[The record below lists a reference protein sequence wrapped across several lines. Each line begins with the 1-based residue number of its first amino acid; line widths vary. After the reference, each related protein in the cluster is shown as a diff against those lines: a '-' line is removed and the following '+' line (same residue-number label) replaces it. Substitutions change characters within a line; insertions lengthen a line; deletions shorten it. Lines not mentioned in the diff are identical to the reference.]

1 MFKHAESLRR
11 VGAQAI
17 LSAALLFAAAGP
29 LAVAPTPAFAADAPQ
44 QNAVRPNSAQYKYQK
59 DELAAFCHFG
69 PNTFNEIE
77 WGEHYGNKA
86 PSEIF
91 TLTEDFDAENY
102 VKTIKDAGFTRLV
115 VTAKHH
121 DGFCTW
127 QSDLTEYDMGG
138 VTQYKGGKG
147 DILAELSAACTK
159 YDLDMGLYL
168 SPWDI
173 HDPSYGY
180 SNGEAPGIGTSTDP
194 KVNYNFYYDG
204 QLREI
209 LGNSKYGNN
218 GKFVEVWMDGAK
230 GSGANAQVYD
240 FQRWYNTIH
249 ELEGDDCQI
258 FQGGDFAGIRWI
270 GNENGLAHD
279 TTWGPC
285 KTDKNAKD
293 GFNTN
298 LSGGYSKGFP
308 DGDKWLVP
316 EADARITSGWFWG
329 TTKNTPKTL
338 TDLGNMYFQ
347 SVGHGAP
354 LLLNVP
360 PNNKGKLDPAIADR
374 VREFGQN
381 IKDSFK
387 DDLTRANKSGR
398 AAATAEASSTWN
410 DNEAY
415 GASKVLDGK
424 DDTYWCAKN
433 AANQSLTVKLSK
445 PTTFD
450 VVSIEEAI
458 QNGQRISGFTVSYQT
473 EENGAWTEFGRG
485 GTIGAKRLVRG
496 TAVTATAV
504 KVTFTTHNFGD
515 ENLSLPQISEMGLFK
530 ASRGFEKPAPLPEG
544 MVGID
549 NAEMTKTGKWNDE
562 KIDGCFKGTSMWTTQ
577 SGATASFK
585 FTGTK
590 FAIVGTKDP
599 NHGTFTV
606 SIDGGAAQTINTH
619 DSVRT
624 VPALLF
630 ESDTLEAREHNVVIT
645 ATGTVGIDAAAYLNN
660 GSTGMFDFTET
671 NVTMDEDSTHAF
683 TIRRT
688 GGSKGSVTL
697 VVQPE
702 PGSAIQDNF
711 DTTPQEVT
719 FADGETEKQ
728 VNIKTR
734 RVVTGSAADGDKQFS
749 VSLAV
754 KTGEGAVI
762 GYHGVADV
770 TITDLDA
777 ACNALIARAEALD
790 TSNFNADSVA
800 ELTAAIEAARNAADN
815 GDVKGAEVRK
825 AMKALQDAMDNLS
838 FAFPATQGETVTIE
852 AEHGTLID
860 DHSNDRDQWGGNYPM
875 EIVDFEGASGGKIVN
890 AINNGDAVSYRVN
903 VKRAGTYSVKL
914 TYSSGSTTNAIKIS
928 DDNGVFEAIESVSA
942 GHSNPSE
949 LKTVTFDLVAK
960 KPGTTTLTV
969 GTPGNVSAPRL
980 DKFDIT
986 LKEAAVDKSDL
997 QKAVDKADELSS
1009 EDYTTDSWQAFQTA
1023 LDAAREM
1030 LNNETATQTQVDG
1043 ALEMLDNTRKA
1054 LHAVTVF
1061 AFPTKSGETATIEA
1075 EDGTMLDDHSNDTD
1089 KWNNTYP
1096 MTVMNLNGASGGKVV
1111 DAIMNGDAISYR
1123 VKVERPGTY
1132 RVTLTY
1138 FSGSEANAV
1147 KLSDN
1152 GGVFEAVDSVSAGG
1166 TNPTELKTVTF
1177 DLVAKKAGTTTLTV
1191 GTPGSAS
1198 APRLDKFDITLTAP
1212 AVDKAELQKAIDDAA
1227 KLAEDDYTAETW
1239 TGFESALGA
1248 ARDVL
1253 ANGDATQEQVND
1265 ALKALNDARGAL
1277 AEKPVKPA
1285 VDKAALQKAVDDAAE
1300 LAEDG
1305 YTAETWAPFK
1315 AALAAAQGVLTDE
1328 DATQEQVNDALKAL
1342 NDARG
1347 ALAEKPV
1354 KPAVDKAAL
1363 QKAVDDAA
1371 ELAEDG
1377 YTAETWAPFKAALAA
1392 AQGVLTDEDA
1402 TQEQVNDALKAL
1414 TDAHGALKVKE
1425 ITPDPEPEPEPEP
1438 KPEPKPNPTPNP
1450 GGNTG
1455 NTGNKGD
1462 KPAAATKPSAS
1473 SKKDGKD
1480 LPTTGDASVIATV
1493 LAGGSGAAALAAA
1506 RVIDR
1511 KRRR

>member
-1 MFKHAESLRR
+1 MFKHAQSLRK
-11 VGAQAI
+11 VGARA
-17 LSAALLFAAAGP
+17 LASAALLFAAAGS
-29 LAVAPTPAFAADAPQ
+29 LAVAPVSAFAADAPVKNSVVP
-44 QNAVRPNSAQYKYQK
+44 NAAQYKYQK

-77 WGEHYGNKA
+77 WGENYGNKP

-102 VKTIKDAGFTRLV
+102 VKTIKEAGFTRLV

-121 DGFCTW
+121 DGFCIW

-138 VTQYKGGKG
+138 VPQYKGGKG
-147 DILAELSAACTK
+147 DILAELSAACSK

-173 HDPSYGY
+173 HDASYGY

-194 KVNYNFYYDG
+194 KVNYNYYYDG

-209 LGNSKYGNN
+209 LGNQKYGNN

-240 FQRWYNTIH
+240 FQRWYNTIN

-258 FQGGDFAGIRWI
+258 FQGGTFAGIRWI

-285 KTDKNAKD
+285 KTDASAKD

-298 LSGGYSKGFP
+298 LSGGYSKGFA

-338 TDLGNMYFQ
+338 TELGNMYFQ

-374 VREFGQN
+374 VREFGQS
-381 IKDSFK
+381 IKESFK
-387 DDLTRANKSGR
+387 DDLTRANDKGR

-410 DNEAY
+410 DNEDY

-424 DDTYWCAKN
+424 DDTYWCAKSPTD
-433 AANQSLTVKLSK
+433 QTLTVKLPK

-450 VVSIEEAI
+450 IVSIEEAI
-458 QNGQRISGFTVSYQT
+458 QNGQRISSFTVSYQSSDGT
-473 EENGAWTEFGRG
+473 WTDFGTG

-504 KVTFTTHNFGD
+504 KIKFNTYNFSD
-515 ENLSLPQISEMGLFK
+515 QNVRLPQISEVGLFK

-544 MVGID
+544 MTGID
-549 NAEMTKTGKWNDE
+549 NTEMTTSGNWNAE

-577 SGATASFK
+577 SGATASFS

-599 NHGTFTV
+599 NHSTFTV
-606 SIDGGAAQTINTH
+606 SVDGGAAQTVDTH

-630 ESDTLEAREHNVVIT
+630 ESDTLSPGTHNVVIK

-660 GSTGMFDFTET
+660 DSTGMFDFTET
-671 NVTMDEDSTHAF
+671 DVTMDEDSTHTF

-711 DTTPQEVT
+711 DTAPQEVT
-719 FADGETEKQ
+719 FAEGETEKQ
-728 VNIKTR
+728 VDIKTR

-790 TSNFNADSVA
+790 TANFNADSVA
-800 ELTAAIEAARNAADN
+800 ELNAAIAAAHNAADN
-815 GDVKGAEVRK
+815 GDVKGTEVRA
-825 AMKALQDAMDNLS
+825 AMKALQAAMDNLS
-838 FAFPATQGETVTIE
+838 FAFPAEEGKTVTIE
-852 AEHGTLID
+852 AEHGTMHD
-860 DHSNDRDQWGGNYPM
+860 DHSNDAGWPM
-875 EIVDFEGASGGKIVN
+875 AIIDFTGASGGKIVN
-890 AINNGDAVSYRVN
+890 AITNGDSISYRVS
-903 VKRAGTYSVKL
+903 VKRAGVYSVTL
-914 TYSSGSTTNAIKIS
+914 TYSSGAASNAIKLS
-928 DDNGVFEAIESVSA
+928 DDNGVFESIDSVSA
-942 GHSNPSE
+942 GHTVPSE

-960 KPGTTTLTV
+960 KSGTTTLTV
-969 GTPGNVSAPRL
+969 GTPGNADAPRL

-986 LKEAAVDKSDL
+986 LAAPVVDKAEL
-997 QKAVDKADELSS
+997 QKAVDKADELNAEDYSADSWRNFQAALTAAQTVLDS
-1009 EDYTTDSWQAFQTA
+1009 ED
-1023 LDAAREM
+1023 
-1030 LNNETATQTQVDG
+1030 ATQTQVND
-1043 ALEMLDNTRKA
+1043 ALAA
-1054 LHAVTVF
+1054 LNDARDALAEATTF
-1061 AFPTKSGETATIEA
+1061 AFPTKAGETVTIEA
-1075 EDGTMLDDHSNDTD
+1075 EDGTMIDDHSNDAD
-1089 KWNNTYP
+1089 QWGGTYP

-1132 RVTLTY
+1132 SVKLTY
-1138 FSGSEANAV
+1138 SSGSESNAV

-1166 TNPTELKTVTF
+1166 TDPNELKIVTF
-1177 DLVAKKAGTTTLTV
+1177 DLVAKKAGTTILTV
-1191 GTPGSAS
+1191 GTPGNAD
-1198 APRLDKFDITLTAP
+1198 APRLDKLDITLAAP
-1212 AVDKAELQKAIDDAA
+1212 VVDKTELQKAVDDAA
-1227 KLAEDDYTAETW
+1227 NLSADDYTAESW
-1239 TGFESALGA
+1239 ANFESALTA
-1248 ARDVL
+1248 ARDAL
-1253 ANGDATQEQVND
+1253 ANDDATQEQVDD
-1265 ALKALNDARGAL
+1265 ALKALNDARAAL
-1277 AEKPVKPA
+1277 AEKPVAPA
-1285 VDKAALQKAVDDAAE
+1285 VNKAELQKAVDEAAD
-1300 LAEDG
+1300 LKAED
-1305 YTAETWAPFK
+1305 YTAESWEPFE
-1315 AALAAAQGVLTDE
+1315 AALDDAREVLADD
-1328 DATQEQVNDALKAL
+1328 DATQEQVDDALAAL
-1342 NDARG
+1342 TDARG
-1347 ALAEKPV
+1347 ALKKPEA
-1354 KPAVDKAAL
+1354 K
-1363 QKAVDDAA
+1363 
-1371 ELAEDG
+1371 
-1377 YTAETWAPFKAALAA
+1377 
-1392 AQGVLTDEDA
+1392 
-1402 TQEQVNDALKAL
+1402 
-1414 TDAHGALKVKE
+1414 
-1425 ITPDPEPEPEPEP
+1425 PDPDQ
-1438 KPEPKPNPTPNP
+1438 PNPDKPGSGDQ
-1450 GGNTG
+1450 GGNGGQGGAGDTG
-1455 NTGNKGD
+1455 
-1462 KPAAATKPSAS
+1462 TKPSGDGNAAAKPATS
-1473 SKKDGKD
+1473 SKKE
-1480 LPTTGDASVIATV
+1480 LPKTGDVSLLSAAIAGT
-1493 LAGGSGAAALAAA
+1493 SGVAALGAA
-1506 RVIDR
+1506 RVVAC
-1511 KRRR
+1511 KRRRR

>member
-1 MFKHAESLRR
+1 MFKYAKSLRR

-86 PSEIF
+86 PGEIF

-159 YDLDMGLYL
+159 YHLDMGLYL

-194 KVNYNFYYDG
+194 KVNYNYYYDG

-209 LGNSKYGNN
+209 LGNKKYGNN

-360 PNNKGKLDPAIADR
+360 PNNKGKLDAAIADR

-433 AANQSLTVKLSK
+433 AANQSLTVKLPK

-458 QNGQRISGFTVSYQT
+458 QNGQRISGFTVSYQSSDGT
-473 EENGAWTEFGRG
+473 WTDFGSG

-515 ENLSLPQISEMGLFK
+515 ENLNLPQISEMGLFK

-549 NAEMTKTGKWNDE
+549 NAEMTKTGNWNAE

-606 SIDGGAAQTINTH
+606 SIDGGAAQTVDTH

-630 ESDTLEAREHNVVIT
+630 ESDTLNPGTHNVVIK

-728 VNIKTR
+728 INIKTR

-790 TSNFNADSVA
+790 TANFNADSVA

-815 GDVKGAEVRK
+815 GDVKGTEVR
-825 AMKALQDAMDNLS
+825 AVMKALQVAMDNLS
-838 FAFPATQGETVTIE
+838 FAFPAEEGKTVTIE
-852 AEHGTLID
+852 AEYGTLID

-890 AINNGDAVSYRVN
+890 AINNGDAVTYRVN
-903 VKRAGTYSVKL
+903 VKRAGTYSVTL
-914 TYSSGSTTNAIKIS
+914 TYSSGSASNAIKLS
-928 DDNGVFEAIESVSA
+928 DDSGVFKAIDSVSA
-942 GHSNPSE
+942 GHTNPRE

-960 KPGTTTLTV
+960 KAGATTLTV
-969 GTPGNVSAPRL
+969 GTPGSASAPRL

-986 LKEAAVDKSDL
+986 LKRTVADKAEL
-997 QKAVDKADELSS
+997 QKAVDKADELNA
-1009 EDYTTDSWQAFQTA
+1009 EDYSADSWRNFQAALTAAQTV
-1023 LDAAREM
+1023 LDSEG
-1030 LNNETATQTQVDG
+1030 ATQTQVND
-1043 ALEMLDNTRKA
+1043 ALTA
-1054 LHAVTVF
+1054 LNDARDALAEAPAF
-1061 AFPTKSGETATIEA
+1061 AFPTKSGEIVTIEA
-1075 EDGTMLDDHSNDTD
+1075 EDGTMVDDHSNDAD
-1089 KWNNTYP
+1089 QWGGTYP
-1096 MTVMNLNGASGGKVV
+1096 MTVMDFDGASGGKVV

-1132 RVTLTY
+1132 SVKLTY
-1138 FSGSEANAV
+1138 SSGSESNAV

-1166 TNPTELKTVTF
+1166 TNPREFKTETF
-1177 DLVAKKAGTTTLTV
+1177 DLVAKKAGTTILTV
-1191 GTPGSAS
+1191 GTPGNAD
-1198 APRLDKFDITLTAP
+1198 APRLDKFDITLAAP
-1212 AVDKAELQKAIDDAA
+1212 VVDKTELQKAVDDAA
-1227 KLAEDDYTAETW
+1227 SLSADDYTADTW
-1239 TGFESALGA
+1239 ANFESALNA
-1248 ARDVL
+1248 ARDAL
-1253 ANGDATQEQVND
+1253 ANDDAAQEQVDD
-1265 ALKALNDARGAL
+1265 ALKALNDARAAL
-1277 AEKPVKPA
+1277 AEKPAVPA
-1285 VDKAALQKAVDDAAE
+1285 VNKAELQKAVDEAAA
-1300 LAEDG
+1300 LKAED
-1305 YTAETWAPFK
+1305 YTAGSWEPFE
-1315 AALAAAQGVLTDE
+1315 AALDDAREVLADD
-1328 DATQEQVNDALKAL
+1328 DATQDQVNDALAAL
-1342 NDARG
+1342 TDARG
-1347 ALAEKPV
+1347 ALKKPEA
-1354 KPAVDKAAL
+1354 K
-1363 QKAVDDAA
+1363 
-1371 ELAEDG
+1371 
-1377 YTAETWAPFKAALAA
+1377 
-1392 AQGVLTDEDA
+1392 
-1402 TQEQVNDALKAL
+1402 
-1414 TDAHGALKVKE
+1414 
-1425 ITPDPEPEPEPEP
+1425 PDPDQPNPD
-1438 KPEPKPNPTPNP
+1438 KPNPDQPGSGDQ
-1450 GGNTG
+1450 GGNGGQGGAGDTG
-1455 NTGNKGD
+1455 
-1462 KPAAATKPSAS
+1462 TKPSGDGNAAAKPATS
-1473 SKKDGKD
+1473 SKKE
-1480 LPTTGDASVIATV
+1480 LPKTGDVSLLSAAI
-1493 LAGGSGAAALAAA
+1493 AGGSGVAALGAA
-1506 RVIDR
+1506 RGVAY
-1511 KRRR
+1511 KRRRR

>member
-1 MFKHAESLRR
+1 MFKHAKSLRR

-29 LAVAPTPAFAADAPQ
+29 LAVVPTPAFAADAPQ

-102 VKTIKDAGFTRLV
+102 VKTIKEAGFTRLV

-433 AANQSLTVKLSK
+433 AANQSLTVKLPK

-473 EENGAWTEFGRG
+473 EENGAWTDFGRG

-515 ENLSLPQISEMGLFK
+515 ENLNLPQISEMGLFK

-549 NAEMTKTGKWNDE
+549 NAEMTKTGNWNDE

-630 ESDTLEAREHNVVIT
+630 ESDTLEAREHNVVVT

-719 FADGETEKQ
+719 FANGETEKQ

-800 ELTAAIEAARNAADN
+800 KLTAAIEAAHNAADN
-815 GDVKGAEVRK
+815 GSVSGVEVRK

-838 FAFPATQGETVTIE
+838 FAFPATQGKTVTIE
-852 AEHGTLID
+852 AEHGTMHD
-860 DHSNDRDQWGGNYPM
+860 DHSNDAGWPM
-875 EIVDFEGASGGKIVN
+875 AIIDFAGASGGKIVN
-890 AINNGDAVSYRVN
+890 AITNGDSISYRVS
-903 VKRAGTYSVKL
+903 VKRAGTYSVTL
-914 TYSSGSTTNAIKIS
+914 TYSSGAASNAIKLS
-928 DDNGVFEAIESVSA
+928 DDNGVFEAIDSVSA
-942 GHSNPSE
+942 GHTVPSE
-949 LKTVTFDLVAK
+949 LKTVTFNLVAK
-960 KPGTTTLTV
+960 KAGTTTLTV
-969 GTPGNVSAPRL
+969 GTPGNADAPRL

-986 LKEAAVDKSDL
+986 LAEAPVDKADL

-1043 ALEMLDNTRKA
+1043 ALETLDNARKA

-1089 KWNNTYP
+1089 QWNNTYP

-1198 APRLDKFDITLTAP
+1198 APRLDKFDIALAAP
-1212 AVDKAELQKAIDDAA
+1212 AVDKAELQKAVDDAA
-1227 KLAEDDYTAETW
+1227 ELAEDGYTADSW
-1239 TGFESALGA
+1239 KPFAAALKA
-1248 ARDVL
+1248 AREVL
-1253 ANGDATQEQVND
+1253 ADEEATQEQVND

-1300 LAEDG
+1300 LAADD
-1305 YTAETWAPFK
+1305 YTADSWKPF
-1315 AALAAAQGVLTDE
+1315 AA
-1328 DATQEQVNDALKAL
+1328 ALKA
-1342 NDARG
+1342 AREV
-1347 ALAEKPV
+1347 LA
-1354 KPAVDKAAL
+1354 
-1363 QKAVDDAA
+1363 
-1371 ELAEDG
+1371 
-1377 YTAETWAPFKAALAA
+1377 
-1392 AQGVLTDEDA
+1392 DEEA
-1402 TQEQVNDALKAL
+1402 TQDQVNDALKAL

-1425 ITPDPEPEPEPEP
+1425 ITPDPDPEPEP

>member
-1 MFKHAESLRR
+1 MFKHAKSLRR

-102 VKTIKDAGFTRLV
+102 VKTIKEAGFTRLV

-209 LGNSKYGNN
+209 LGSSKYGNN

-433 AANQSLTVKLSK
+433 AANQSLTVKLPK

-458 QNGQRISGFTVSYQT
+458 QNGQRISGFTVSYQSSDGT
-473 EENGAWTEFGRG
+473 WTDFGSG
-485 GTIGAKRLVRG
+485 GTIGAKRLLRG

-504 KVTFTTHNFGD
+504 KIKFNTYNFSD
-515 ENLSLPQISEMGLFK
+515 QNVRLPQISEVGLFK

-544 MVGID
+544 MTGID
-549 NAEMTKTGKWNDE
+549 NTEMTKTGKWNDE

-630 ESDTLEAREHNVVIT
+630 ESDTLEAREHNVVVT

-800 ELTAAIEAARNAADN
+800 ELNAAIEAARNAADN
-815 GDVKGAEVRK
+815 GDVKGVEVRK

-838 FAFPATQGETVTIE
+838 FAFPAEEGKTVTIE
-852 AEHGTLID
+852 AEYGTLID
-860 DHSNDRDQWGGNYPM
+860 DHSNDRGQWGGNYPM

-890 AINNGDAVSYRVN
+890 AINNGDAVTYRVN
-903 VKRAGTYSVKL
+903 VKRAGTYSVTL
-914 TYSSGSTTNAIKIS
+914 TYSSGSASNAIKLS
-928 DDNGVFEAIESVSA
+928 DDSGVFKAIDSVSA
-942 GHSNPSE
+942 GHTNPRE

-960 KPGTTTLTV
+960 KAGATTLTV
-969 GTPGNVSAPRL
+969 GTPGSASAPRL

-986 LKEAAVDKSDL
+986 LKRTVADKAEL
-997 QKAVDKADELSS
+997 QKAVDKADELNA
-1009 EDYTTDSWQAFQTA
+1009 EDYSADSWRNFQAALTAAQTV
-1023 LDAAREM
+1023 LDSEG
-1030 LNNETATQTQVDG
+1030 ATQTQVND
-1043 ALEMLDNTRKA
+1043 ALAA
-1054 LHAVTVF
+1054 LNDARDALAEAPAF
-1061 AFPTKSGETATIEA
+1061 AFPTKSGEIVTIEA
-1075 EDGTMLDDHSNDTD
+1075 EDGTMVDDHSNDAD
-1089 KWNNTYP
+1089 QWGGTYP
-1096 MTVMNLNGASGGKVV
+1096 MTVMDLDGASGGKVV

-1132 RVTLTY
+1132 SVKLTY
-1138 FSGSEANAV
+1138 SSGSESNAV

-1166 TNPTELKTVTF
+1166 TNPREFKTVTF
-1177 DLVAKKAGTTTLTV
+1177 DLVAKKAGTTILTV
-1191 GTPGSAS
+1191 GTPGNAD
-1198 APRLDKFDITLTAP
+1198 APRLDKFDITLAAP
-1212 AVDKAELQKAIDDAA
+1212 VVDKTELQKAVDDAA
-1227 KLAEDDYTAETW
+1227 SLSADDYTADTW
-1239 TGFESALGA
+1239 TNFESALNA
-1248 ARDVL
+1248 ARDAL
-1253 ANGDATQEQVND
+1253 ANDDAAQEQVDD
-1265 ALKALNDARGAL
+1265 ALKALNDARAAL
-1277 AEKPVKPA
+1277 AEKPAVPA
-1285 VDKAALQKAVDDAAE
+1285 VNKADLQKAVDEAAA
-1300 LAEDG
+1300 LKAED
-1305 YTAETWAPFK
+1305 YTAGSWEPFE
-1315 AALAAAQGVLTDE
+1315 AALDDARGVLAND
-1328 DATQEQVNDALKAL
+1328 DATQDQVNDALAAL
-1342 NDARG
+1342 TDARG
-1347 ALAEKPV
+1347 ALK
-1354 KPAVDKAAL
+1354 
-1363 QKAVDDAA
+1363 
-1371 ELAEDG
+1371 
-1377 YTAETWAPFKAALAA
+1377 
-1392 AQGVLTDEDA
+1392 
-1402 TQEQVNDALKAL
+1402 
-1414 TDAHGALKVKE
+1414 
-1425 ITPDPEPEPEPEP
+1425 
-1438 KPEPKPNPTPNP
+1438 KPEAKADPDQPNPDKPNPDQPGSGDQ
-1450 GGNTG
+1450 GGNGGQGGAGDTG
-1455 NTGNKGD
+1455 
-1462 KPAAATKPSAS
+1462 TKPSGDGNAAAKPATS
-1473 SKKDGKD
+1473 SKKE
-1480 LPTTGDASVIATV
+1480 LPKTGDVSLLSAAI
-1493 LAGGSGAAALAAA
+1493 AGGSGVAALGAA
-1506 RVIDR
+1506 RVVAY
-1511 KRRR
+1511 KRRRR

>member
-1 MFKHAESLRR
+1 MFKHAKSLRR

-29 LAVAPTPAFAADAPQ
+29 LAVVPTPAFAADAPQ

-102 VKTIKDAGFTRLV
+102 VKTIKEAGFTRLV

-360 PNNKGKLDPAIADR
+360 PNNKGKLDAAIADR

-433 AANQSLTVKLSK
+433 AANQSLTVKLPK

-515 ENLSLPQISEMGLFK
+515 ENLNLPQISEMGLFK

-549 NAEMTKTGKWNDE
+549 NAEMTKTGNWNDE

-630 ESDTLEAREHNVVIT
+630 ESDTLEAREHNVVVT

-815 GDVKGAEVRK
+815 GDVKGVEVRK

-838 FAFPATQGETVTIE
+838 FAFPATQSKTVTIE
-852 AEHGTLID
+852 AEHGTMHD
-860 DHSNDRDQWGGNYPM
+860 DHSNDAGWPM
-875 EIVDFEGASGGKIVN
+875 AIIDFAGASGGKIVN
-890 AINNGDAVSYRVN
+890 AITNGDSISYRVS
-903 VKRAGTYSVKL
+903 VKRAGTYSVTL
-914 TYSSGSTTNAIKIS
+914 TYSSGAASNAIKLS
-928 DDNGVFEAIESVSA
+928 DDNGVFEAIDSVSA
-942 GHSNPSE
+942 GHTNPNE

-960 KPGTTTLTV
+960 KSGTTTLTV
-969 GTPGNVSAPRL
+969 GTPGNADAPRL

-1023 LDAAREM
+1023 LTAAREM

-1043 ALEMLDNTRKA
+1043 ALETLDNARKA

-1198 APRLDKFDITLTAP
+1198 APRLDKFDITLAAP
-1212 AVDKAELQKAIDDAA
+1212 AVDKAELQKAIDDVA
-1227 KLAEDDYTAETW
+1227 KLAEDD
-1239 TGFESALGA
+1239 
-1248 ARDVL
+1248 
-1253 ANGDATQEQVND
+1253 
-1265 ALKALNDARGAL
+1265 
-1277 AEKPVKPA
+1277 
-1285 VDKAALQKAVDDAAE
+1285 
-1300 LAEDG
+1300 

-1354 KPAVDKAAL
+1354 KPAVDKADL

-1371 ELAEDG
+1371 ELAADD
-1377 YTAETWAPFKAALAA
+1377 YTADSWKPFAAALKAAREVLA
-1392 AQGVLTDEDA
+1392 DEEA
-1402 TQEQVNDALKAL
+1402 TQDQVNDALKAL

-1425 ITPDPEPEPEPEP
+1425 VTPDPEPEP
-1438 KPEPKPNPTPNP
+1438 KPEPTPNP

-1455 NTGNKGD
+1455 NAGNKDD
-1462 KPAAATKPSAS
+1462 KPAAATKPSTS

>member
-1 MFKHAESLRR
+1 MFKHAKSLRR
-11 VGAQAI
+11 VGSRAI

-102 VKTIKDAGFTRLV
+102 VKTIKEAGFTRLV

-180 SNGEAPGIGTSTDP
+180 SNGEASGIGTSTDP

-209 LGNSKYGNN
+209 LGSSKYGNN

-387 DDLTRANKSGR
+387 DDLTRANDKGR

-433 AANQSLTVKLSK
+433 AANQSLTVKLPK

-458 QNGQRISGFTVSYQT
+458 QNGQRISSFTVSYQSSDGT
-473 EENGAWTEFGRG
+473 WTDFGSG
-485 GTIGAKRLVRG
+485 GTIGAKRLLRG

-504 KVTFTTHNFGD
+504 KIKFNTYNFSD
-515 ENLSLPQISEMGLFK
+515 QNVRLPQISEVGLFK

-544 MVGID
+544 MTGID
-549 NAEMTKTGKWNDE
+549 NTEMTTSGNWNAE

-577 SGATASFK
+577 SGATASFS

-599 NHGTFTV
+599 NHSTFTV
-606 SIDGGAAQTINTH
+606 SVDGGAAQTVDTH

-630 ESDTLEAREHNVVIT
+630 ESDTLNPGTHNVVIK

-660 GSTGMFDFTET
+660 DSTGMFDFTET
-671 NVTMDEDSTHAF
+671 DVTMDEDSTHTF

-711 DTTPQEVT
+711 DTAPQEVT
-719 FADGETEKQ
+719 FAEGETEKQ
-728 VNIKTR
+728 VDIKTR

-790 TSNFNADSVA
+790 TANFNADSVA
-800 ELTAAIEAARNAADN
+800 ELNAAIEAARNAADN
-815 GDVKGAEVRK
+815 GDVKGTEVR
-825 AMKALQDAMDNLS
+825 AVMKALQAAMDNLS
-838 FAFPATQGETVTIE
+838 FAFPAEEGKTVTIE
-852 AEHGTLID
+852 AEYGTLID

-890 AINNGDAVSYRVN
+890 AINNGDAVTYRVN
-903 VKRAGTYSVKL
+903 VKRAGSYSVTL
-914 TYSSGSTTNAIKIS
+914 TYSSGSASNAIKLS
-928 DDNGVFEAIESVSA
+928 DDSGVFKAIDSVSA
-942 GHSNPSE
+942 GHTNPNE

-969 GTPGNVSAPRL
+969 GTPGSASAPRL

-986 LKEAAVDKSDL
+986 LKRAVADKAEL
-997 QKAVDKADELSS
+997 QKAVDKADELNA
-1009 EDYTTDSWQAFQTA
+1009 EDYSADSWRNFQAALTAAQTV
-1023 LDAAREM
+1023 LDSEG
-1030 LNNETATQTQVDG
+1030 ATQIQVND
-1043 ALEMLDNTRKA
+1043 ALAA
-1054 LHAVTVF
+1054 LNDARDALAEAPAF
-1061 AFPTKSGETATIEA
+1061 AFPIKSGEIVTIEA
-1075 EDGTMLDDHSNDTD
+1075 EDGTMVDDHSNDAD
-1089 KWNNTYP
+1089 QWGGTYP
-1096 MTVMNLNGASGGKVV
+1096 MTVMDLDGASGGKVV

-1123 VKVERPGTY
+1123 VKVDRPGTY
-1132 RVTLTY
+1132 SVKLTY
-1138 FSGSEANAV
+1138 SSGSESNAV

-1166 TNPTELKTVTF
+1166 TNPRELKTVTF

-1191 GTPGSAS
+1191 GTPGSAD
-1198 APRLDKFDITLTAP
+1198 APRLDKFDITLKEAAVDKTELQKAVDDAANLSADDYTAESWANFESALTAARDALANDDATQEQVDAALKALNDARAALTEKPVTP
-1212 AVDKAELQKAIDDAA
+1212 AVDKAELQKAVDEAA
-1227 KLAEDDYTAETW
+1227 ALKAEDYTAGSWEP
-1239 TGFESALGA
+1239 FEAALDD
-1248 ARDVL
+1248 AREVL
-1253 ANGDATQEQVND
+1253 ADDDATQEQVDD
-1265 ALKALNDARGAL
+1265 ALAALTDARGAL
-1277 AEKPVKPA
+1277 KKPEAK
-1285 VDKAALQKAVDDAAE
+1285 
-1300 LAEDG
+1300 
-1305 YTAETWAPFK
+1305 
-1315 AALAAAQGVLTDE
+1315 
-1328 DATQEQVNDALKAL
+1328 
-1342 NDARG
+1342 
-1347 ALAEKPV
+1347 
-1354 KPAVDKAAL
+1354 
-1363 QKAVDDAA
+1363 
-1371 ELAEDG
+1371 
-1377 YTAETWAPFKAALAA
+1377 
-1392 AQGVLTDEDA
+1392 
-1402 TQEQVNDALKAL
+1402 
-1414 TDAHGALKVKE
+1414 
-1425 ITPDPEPEPEPEP
+1425 PDPDQPNPD
-1438 KPEPKPNPTPNP
+1438 KPNPDQPGSGDQ
-1450 GGNTG
+1450 GGNGGQGGAGDTG
-1455 NTGNKGD
+1455 
-1462 KPAAATKPSAS
+1462 TKPSGDGNAAAKPATS
-1473 SKKDGKD
+1473 SKKE
-1480 LPTTGDASVIATV
+1480 LPKTGDVSLLSAAIAGASGV
-1493 LAGGSGAAALAAA
+1493 AALGAA
-1506 RVIDR
+1506 RVVAY
-1511 KRRR
+1511 KRRRR

>member
-1 MFKHAESLRR
+1 MFKHAQSLRK
-11 VGAQAI
+11 VGARVLA
-17 LSAALLFAAAGP
+17 SAALLFAAAGS
-29 LAVAPTPAFAADAPQ
+29 LAVAPVSAFAADAPVKNSVVP
-44 QNAVRPNSAQYKYQK
+44 NAAQYKYQK

-77 WGEHYGNKA
+77 WGENYGNKP

-102 VKTIKDAGFTRLV
+102 VKTIKEAGFTRLV

-121 DGFCTW
+121 DGFCIW

-173 HDPSYGY
+173 HDASYGY
-180 SNGEAPGIGTSTDP
+180 SAGEAPGIGTSTDP
-194 KVNYNFYYDG
+194 KVNYNYYYDG

-209 LGNSKYGNN
+209 LGNKKYGNN

-240 FQRWYNTIH
+240 FQRWYNTIN

-258 FQGGDFAGIRWI
+258 FQGGTFAGIRWI

-285 KTDKNAKD
+285 KSDPTAKD

-298 LSGGYSKGFP
+298 LSGGYSKGFA

-338 TDLGNMYFQ
+338 TELGNMYFQ

-374 VREFGQN
+374 VREFGQS
-381 IKDSFK
+381 IKESFK
-387 DDLTRANKSGR
+387 DDLTRANDKGR

-410 DNEAY
+410 DNEDY

-424 DDTYWCAKN
+424 DDTYWCAKS
-433 AANQSLTVKLSK
+433 ATDQTLTVKLPR

-450 VVSIEEAI
+450 IVSIEEAI

-473 EENGAWTEFGRG
+473 EENGAWIEFGRG

-504 KVTFTTHNFGD
+504 KVTFTTHDFAN
-515 ENLSLPQISEMGLFK
+515 SAWRLPQISEFGLYK

-544 MVGID
+544 MTGID
-549 NAEMTKTGKWNDE
+549 NTEMTKTGNWNAE

-577 SGATASFK
+577 SGATASFT

-599 NHGTFTV
+599 NHSTFTV
-606 SIDGGAAQTINTH
+606 SIDGGAPQTVDTH

-630 ESDTLEAREHNVVIT
+630 ESDTLNPGTHNVVIK

-660 GSTGMFDFTET
+660 DSTGMFDFTET

-734 RVVTGSAADGDKQFS
+734 RVVTGSAANGDKQFS

-754 KTGEGAVI
+754 KTGEGVVI

-777 ACNALIARAEALD
+777 ACNALIARARALD
-790 TSNFNADSVA
+790 TTNFNADSVA
-800 ELTAAIEAARNAADN
+800 ELNAAIAAARSAAGN
-815 GDVKGAEVRK
+815 GSVSGAKVRE
-825 AMKALQDAMDNLS
+825 AMKALQAAMDNLS
-838 FAFPATQGETVTIE
+838 FAFPSEEGKTVTIE
-852 AEHGTLID
+852 AEYGTMHD

-875 EIVDFEGASGGKIVN
+875 KIVEFDGASGGKIVN

-914 TYSSGSTTNAIKIS
+914 TYSSGSASNAIKLS
-928 DDNGVFEAIESVSA
+928 DDSGVF
-942 GHSNPSE
+942 
-949 LKTVTFDLVAK
+949 K
-960 KPGTTTLTV
+960 
-969 GTPGNVSAPRL
+969 
-980 DKFDIT
+980 
-986 LKEAAVDKSDL
+986 
-997 QKAVDKADELSS
+997 
-1009 EDYTTDSWQAFQTA
+1009 
-1023 LDAAREM
+1023 
-1030 LNNETATQTQVDG
+1030 
-1043 ALEMLDNTRKA
+1043 
-1054 LHAVTVF
+1054 
-1061 AFPTKSGETATIEA
+1061 
-1075 EDGTMLDDHSNDTD
+1075 
-1089 KWNNTYP
+1089 
-1096 MTVMNLNGASGGKVV
+1096 
-1111 DAIMNGDAISYR
+1111 
-1123 VKVERPGTY
+1123 
-1132 RVTLTY
+1132 
-1138 FSGSEANAV
+1138 
-1147 KLSDN
+1147 
-1152 GGVFEAVDSVSAGG
+1152 AVDSVSAGH
-1166 TNPTELKTVTF
+1166 TNPSELKTVTF

-1198 APRLDKFDITLTAP
+1198 APRLDKFDITLKRAVADKAALQK
-1212 AVDKAELQKAIDDAA
+1212 AVDKADELNAEDYSAESWRSFQAALAAAQTVLDNEEATQAQVNDALTALNDARDALAEAPAFAFPTKSGETVTIEAEDGTMIDDHSNDRDQWGNTYPMTVMPLDGASGGKVVDAIMNGDAISYRVNVKRVGTYSVTLTYSSGSAENAIKLSDNEGVFEAVDSVSAGHTNPRDLKTVTFDLVAKKSGTTTLTVGAPGNANAPRLDKFDITLKKPVVSKDELKKAIDDASA
-1227 KLAEDDYTAETW
+1227 LDEGGYTVETW
-1239 TGFESALGA
+1239 KPFAAALKA
-1248 ARDVL
+1248 AREVL
-1253 ANGDATQEQVND
+1253 GNEAATQDQVD
-1265 ALKALNDARGAL
+1265 GALKALNDARGAL
-1277 AEKPVKPA
+1277 AEKPVEPEPKPEP
-1285 VDKAALQKAVDDAAE
+1285 K
-1300 LAEDG
+1300 
-1305 YTAETWAPFK
+1305 
-1315 AALAAAQGVLTDE
+1315 
-1328 DATQEQVNDALKAL
+1328 
-1342 NDARG
+1342 
-1347 ALAEKPV
+1347 
-1354 KPAVDKAAL
+1354 
-1363 QKAVDDAA
+1363 
-1371 ELAEDG
+1371 
-1377 YTAETWAPFKAALAA
+1377 
-1392 AQGVLTDEDA
+1392 
-1402 TQEQVNDALKAL
+1402 
-1414 TDAHGALKVKE
+1414 
-1425 ITPDPEPEPEPEP
+1425 PDPKPEPSPDPKPEPEP
-1438 KPEPKPNPTPNP
+1438 KPEPKPEPTPNP
-1450 GGNTG
+1450 GDNAG
-1455 NTGNKGD
+1455 NTGNKPAGSG
-1462 KPAAATKPSAS
+1462 PAAAKPSGS
-1473 SKKDGKD
+1473 SKKD
-1480 LPTTGDASVIATV
+1480 LPRTGDASLLGAVI
-1493 LAGGSGAAALAAA
+1493 AGGSGIAALAAA
-1506 RVIDR
+1506 RAIDR

>member
-1 MFKHAESLRR
+1 MFKHAKSLRR

-433 AANQSLTVKLSK
+433 AANQSLTVKLPK

-544 MVGID
+544 MIGID
-549 NAEMTKTGKWNDE
+549 NAEMTKTGNWNDE

-815 GDVKGAEVRK
+815 GDVKGVEVRK

-838 FAFPATQGETVTIE
+838 FAFPATQSKTVTIE
-852 AEHGTLID
+852 AEHGTMHD
-860 DHSNDRDQWGGNYPM
+860 DHSNDAGWPM
-875 EIVDFEGASGGKIVN
+875 AIIDFAGASGGKIVN
-890 AINNGDAVSYRVN
+890 AITNGDSISYRVS
-903 VKRAGTYSVKL
+903 VKRAGTYSVTL
-914 TYSSGSTTNAIKIS
+914 TYSSGAASNAIKLS
-928 DDNGVFEAIESVSA
+928 DDNGVFEAIDSVSA
-942 GHSNPSE
+942 GHTNPNE

-960 KPGTTTLTV
+960 KSGTTTLTV
-969 GTPGNVSAPRL
+969 GTPGNADAPRL

-1023 LDAAREM
+1023 LTAAREM

-1043 ALEMLDNTRKA
+1043 ALETLDNARKA

-1075 EDGTMLDDHSNDTD
+1075 EDGTMLDDHSNDTNQ
-1089 KWNNTYP
+1089 WGTYP
-1096 MTVMNLNGASGGKVV
+1096 MTVKDFAGASGGKIV

-1123 VKVERPGTY
+1123 VNVKRAGTY
-1132 RVTLTY
+1132 SVKLTY
-1138 FSGSEANAV
+1138 SSGSADNAI
-1147 KLSDN
+1147 KLTDN
-1152 GGVFEAVDSVSAGG
+1152 NGVFEAVESVSAGH
-1166 TNPTELKTVTF
+1166 TNSNELKTVTF
-1177 DLVAKKAGTTTLTV
+1177 DLVAKKSGTTTLTV
-1191 GTPGSAS
+1191 GTPGNAD
-1198 APRLDKFDITLTAP
+1198 APRLDKFDITLKK
-1212 AVDKAELQKAIDDAA
+1212 AVVNKDELKKAVDDAA

-1239 TGFESALGA
+1239 APFEAALTA
-1248 ARDVL
+1248 AQGVL
-1253 ANGDATQEQVND
+1253 GNEDATQDQVND

-1300 LAEDG
+1300 LAEDD
-1305 YTAETWAPFK
+1305 YTAETWAAFQ
-1315 AALAAAQGVLTDE
+1315 AALASAQDVLGNE

-1342 NDARG
+1342 TDARG
-1347 ALAEKPV
+1347 ALAEKPA
-1354 KPAVDKAAL
+1354 KPAVDKATL
-1363 QKAVDDAA
+1363 QKAVDDLKGLKA
-1371 ELAEDG
+1371 DD
-1377 YTAETWAPFKAALAA
+1377 YTAETWAPFETALET
-1392 AQGVLTDEDA
+1392 AQGVLADEEA
-1402 TQEQVNDALKAL
+1402 TQDQVDGALKAL

-1425 ITPDPEPEPEPEP
+1425 ITPDPEPEP

-1455 NTGNKGD
+1455 NAGNKDD

-1480 LPTTGDASVIATV
+1480 LPTTGDASIVATV

-1511 KRRR
+1511 KHRR

>member
-1 MFKHAESLRR
+1 MFKHAKSLRR

-86 PSEIF
+86 PGEIF

-102 VKTIKDAGFTRLV
+102 VKTIKEAGFTRLV

-209 LGNSKYGNN
+209 LGSSKYGNN

-338 TDLGNMYFQ
+338 SDLGNMYFQ

-360 PNNKGKLDPAIADR
+360 PNNKGKLDAAIADR

-433 AANQSLTVKLSK
+433 AANQSLTVKLPK

-458 QNGQRISGFTVSYQT
+458 QNGQRISDFTVSYQSSDGT
-473 EENGAWTEFGRG
+473 WTDFGSG

-544 MVGID
+544 MTGID
-549 NAEMTKTGKWNDE
+549 NTEMTKTGKWNDE

-630 ESDTLEAREHNVVIT
+630 ESDTLEAREHNVVVT

-683 TIRRT
+683 TIRRA

-800 ELTAAIEAARNAADN
+800 ELNAAIEAARNAADN
-815 GDVKGAEVRK
+815 GDVKGVEVRK

-838 FAFPATQGETVTIE
+838 FAFPAEEGKTVTIE
-852 AEHGTLID
+852 AEYGTLID

-875 EIVDFEGASGGKIVN
+875 EIVDFEGASSGKIVN
-890 AINNGDAVSYRVN
+890 AINNGDAVTYRVN
-903 VKRAGTYSVKL
+903 VKRAGTYSVTL
-914 TYSSGSTTNAIKIS
+914 TYSSGSASNAIKLS
-928 DDNGVFEAIESVSA
+928 DDSGVFKAIDSVSA
-942 GHSNPSE
+942 GHTNPRE

-960 KPGTTTLTV
+960 KAGATTLTV
-969 GTPGNVSAPRL
+969 GTPGSASAPRL

-986 LKEAAVDKSDL
+986 LKRTVADKAEL
-997 QKAVDKADELSS
+997 QKAVDKADELNA
-1009 EDYTTDSWQAFQTA
+1009 EDYSADSWRNFQAALTAAQTV
-1023 LDAAREM
+1023 LDSEG
-1030 LNNETATQTQVDG
+1030 ATQTQVND
-1043 ALEMLDNTRKA
+1043 ALTA
-1054 LHAVTVF
+1054 LNDARDALAEAPAF
-1061 AFPTKSGETATIEA
+1061 AFPTKSGEIVTIEA
-1075 EDGTMLDDHSNDTD
+1075 EDGTMVDDHSNDAD
-1089 KWNNTYP
+1089 QWGGTYP
-1096 MTVMNLNGASGGKVV
+1096 MTVMDLDGASGGKVV

-1132 RVTLTY
+1132 SVKLTY
-1138 FSGSEANAV
+1138 SSGSESNAV

-1166 TNPTELKTVTF
+1166 TNPREFKTVTF
-1177 DLVAKKAGTTTLTV
+1177 DLVAKKAGTTILTV
-1191 GTPGSAS
+1191 GTPGNAD
-1198 APRLDKFDITLTAP
+1198 APRLDKFDITLAAP
-1212 AVDKAELQKAIDDAA
+1212 VVDKTELQKAVDDAA
-1227 KLAEDDYTAETW
+1227 SLSADDYTADTW
-1239 TGFESALGA
+1239 ANFESALNA
-1248 ARDVL
+1248 ARDAL
-1253 ANGDATQEQVND
+1253 ANDDAAQEQVDD
-1265 ALKALNDARGAL
+1265 ALKALNDARAAL
-1277 AEKPVKPA
+1277 AEKPAVPA
-1285 VDKAALQKAVDDAAE
+1285 VNKAELQKAVDEAAS
-1300 LAEDG
+1300 LKADD
-1305 YTAETWAPFK
+1305 YTADTWANFESALN
-1315 AALAAAQGVLTDE
+1315 AAREVLADD
-1328 DATQEQVNDALKAL
+1328 DATQDQVNDALAAL
-1342 NDARG
+1342 TDARG
-1347 ALAEKPV
+1347 ALKKPEA
-1354 KPAVDKAAL
+1354 K
-1363 QKAVDDAA
+1363 
-1371 ELAEDG
+1371 
-1377 YTAETWAPFKAALAA
+1377 
-1392 AQGVLTDEDA
+1392 
-1402 TQEQVNDALKAL
+1402 
-1414 TDAHGALKVKE
+1414 
-1425 ITPDPEPEPEPEP
+1425 PDPDQPNPD
-1438 KPEPKPNPTPNP
+1438 KPNPDQP
-1450 GGNTG
+1450 GSGDQGSNGGQGGAGDTGTRPSGDGNAAA
-1455 NTGNKGD
+1455 
-1462 KPAAATKPSAS
+1462 KPAAS
-1473 SKKDGKD
+1473 SKKE
-1480 LPTTGDASVIATV
+1480 LPKTGDVSLLSAAI
-1493 LAGGSGAAALAAA
+1493 AGGSGVAALGAA
-1506 RVIDR
+1506 RVVAC
-1511 KRRR
+1511 KRRRR

>member
-1 MFKHAESLRR
+1 MFKHAKSLRR

-29 LAVAPTPAFAADAPQ
+29 LAVVPTPAFAADAPQ

-102 VKTIKDAGFTRLV
+102 VKTIKEAGFTRLV

-180 SNGEAPGIGTSTDP
+180 SNGEAPGIGTLTDP

-433 AANQSLTVKLSK
+433 AANQSLTVKLPK

-473 EENGAWTEFGRG
+473 EENGAWTDFGRG

-515 ENLSLPQISEMGLFK
+515 ESLNLPQISEMGLFK

-549 NAEMTKTGKWNDE
+549 NAEMTKTGNWNDE

-630 ESDTLEAREHNVVIT
+630 ESDTLEAREHNVVVT

-719 FADGETEKQ
+719 FANGETEKQ

-800 ELTAAIEAARNAADN
+800 KLTAAIEAAHNAADN
-815 GDVKGAEVRK
+815 GSVSGVEVRK
-825 AMKALQDAMDNLS
+825 AMKALQSAMDNLS

-914 TYSSGSTTNAIKIS
+914 TYSSGSTTNAIKLS
-928 DDNGVFEAIESVSA
+928 DDNGVFEVIESVSA
-942 GHSNPSE
+942 GHTNPRE

-1023 LDAAREM
+1023 LAAAREM

-1043 ALEMLDNTRKA
+1043 ALETLDNARKA

-1089 KWNNTYP
+1089 QWNNTYP

-1198 APRLDKFDITLTAP
+1198 APRLDKFDITLAAP

-1227 KLAEDDYTAETW
+1227 KLVEDDYTAETW
-1239 TGFESALGA
+1239 AGFESALGA

-1305 YTAETWAPFK
+1305 YTADSWKPFAAALK
-1315 AALAAAQGVLTDE
+1315 AAREVLADE
-1328 DATQEQVNDALKAL
+1328 EATQDQVNDALKAL

-1371 ELAEDG
+1371 KLAEDD
-1377 YTAETWAPFKAALAA
+1377 YTAETWAPFEAALAA
-1392 AQGVLTDEDA
+1392 AQGVLADEDA
-1402 TQEQVNDALKAL
+1402 TQDQVNDALKAL

-1425 ITPDPEPEPEPEP
+1425 ITPD
-1438 KPEPKPNPTPNP
+1438 PEPKPNPTPNP

>member
-1 MFKHAESLRR
+1 MFKHAKSLRR

-209 LGNSKYGNN
+209 LGSSKYGNN

-249 ELEGDDCQI
+249 EFEGDDCQI

-433 AANQSLTVKLSK
+433 AANQSLTVKLPK

-473 EENGAWTEFGRG
+473 EENGAWTDFGRG

-515 ENLSLPQISEMGLFK
+515 ENLNLPQISEMGLFK

-660 GSTGMFDFTET
+660 DSTGMFDFTET

-800 ELTAAIEAARNAADN
+800 ELTAAIEAARNAAGN
-815 GDVKGAEVRK
+815 GDVKGVEVRK

-852 AEHGTLID
+852 AEHGTMHD
-860 DHSNDRDQWGGNYPM
+860 DHSNDAGWPM
-875 EIVDFEGASGGKIVN
+875 AIIDFAGASGGKIVN
-890 AINNGDAVSYRVN
+890 AITNGDSISYRVS
-903 VKRAGTYSVKL
+903 VKRAGTYSVTL
-914 TYSSGSTTNAIKIS
+914 TYSSGAASNAIKLS
-928 DDNGVFEAIESVSA
+928 DDNGVFEAIDSVSA
-942 GHSNPSE
+942 GHTNPNE

-960 KPGTTTLTV
+960 KSGTTTLTV
-969 GTPGNVSAPRL
+969 GTPGNADAPRL

-1023 LDAAREM
+1023 LAAAREM

-1043 ALEMLDNTRKA
+1043 ALETLDNARKA

-1075 EDGTMLDDHSNDTD
+1075 EDGTMLDDHSNDTNQ
-1089 KWNNTYP
+1089 WGTYP
-1096 MTVMNLNGASGGKVV
+1096 MTVKDFAGASGGKIV

-1123 VKVERPGTY
+1123 VNVKRAGTY
-1132 RVTLTY
+1132 SVKLTY
-1138 FSGSEANAV
+1138 SSGSADNAI

-1152 GGVFEAVDSVSAGG
+1152 NGVFEAVESVSAGH
-1166 TNPTELKTVTF
+1166 TNSNELKTVTF
-1177 DLVAKKAGTTTLTV
+1177 DLVAKKSGTTTLTV
-1191 GTPGSAS
+1191 GTPGNAD
-1198 APRLDKFDITLTAP
+1198 APRLDKFDITLKK
-1212 AVDKAELQKAIDDAA
+1212 AVVNKDELKKAVDDAA
-1227 KLAEDDYTAETW
+1227 KLAEDGYTADSW
-1239 TGFESALGA
+1239 KPFAAALKA
-1248 ARDVL
+1248 AREVL
-1253 ANGDATQEQVND
+1253 AN
-1265 ALKALNDARGAL
+1265 
-1277 AEKPVKPA
+1277 
-1285 VDKAALQKAVDDAAE
+1285 
-1300 LAEDG
+1300 
-1305 YTAETWAPFK
+1305 
-1315 AALAAAQGVLTDE
+1315 E

-1371 ELAEDG
+1371 ELAEDD
-1377 YTAETWAPFKAALAA
+1377 YTAETWAAFQAALAS
-1392 AQGVLTDEDA
+1392 AQDVLGNEDA

-1414 TDAHGALKVKE
+1414 TDARGALAEKPAKPAVDKATLQKAVDDLKGLKADDYTAETWAPFETALETAQGVLADEEATQDQVNGALKALTDAHGALKVKE
-1425 ITPDPEPEPEPEP
+1425 VTPDPE
-1438 KPEPKPNPTPNP
+1438 PEPKPNPTPNP

-1455 NTGNKGD
+1455 NAGNKDD

-1480 LPTTGDASVIATV
+1480 LPTTGDASIVATV

>member
-1 MFKHAESLRR
+1 MFKHAKSLRR

-209 LGNSKYGNN
+209 LGNKKYGNN

-329 TTKNTPKTL
+329 TAKNTPKTL

-360 PNNKGKLDPAIADR
+360 PNNKGKLDAAIADR

-433 AANQSLTVKLSK
+433 AANQSLTVKLPK

-458 QNGQRISGFTVSYQT
+458 QNGQRISGFTVSYQSSDGT
-473 EENGAWTEFGRG
+473 WTDFGSG

-515 ENLSLPQISEMGLFK
+515 ENLNLPQISEMGLFK

-544 MVGID
+544 MTGID
-549 NAEMTKTGKWNDE
+549 NTEMTTSGNWNAE

-577 SGATASFK
+577 SGATASFS

-630 ESDTLEAREHNVVIT
+630 ESDTLEAREHNVVVT

-800 ELTAAIEAARNAADN
+800 ELNAAIEAVRNAADN
-815 GDVKGAEVRK
+815 GDVKGVEVRK
-825 AMKALQDAMDNLS
+825 AMKALQGAMDNLS
-838 FAFPATQGETVTIE
+838 FAFPAEEGKTVTIE
-852 AEHGTLID
+852 AEYGTLID

-875 EIVDFEGASGGKIVN
+875 ETVDFEGASGGKIVN
-890 AINNGDAVSYRVN
+890 AINNGDAVTYRVN
-903 VKRAGTYSVKL
+903 VKRAGTYSVTL
-914 TYSSGSTTNAIKIS
+914 TYSSGSASNAIKLS
-928 DDNGVFEAIESVSA
+928 DDSGVFKAIDSVSA
-942 GHSNPSE
+942 GHTNPRE

-960 KPGTTTLTV
+960 KAGATTLTV
-969 GTPGNVSAPRL
+969 GTPGSASAPRL

-986 LKEAAVDKSDL
+986 LKRTVADKAEL
-997 QKAVDKADELSS
+997 QKAVDKADELNA
-1009 EDYTTDSWQAFQTA
+1009 EDYSADSWRNFQAALTAAQTV
-1023 LDAAREM
+1023 LDSEG
-1030 LNNETATQTQVDG
+1030 ATQTQVND
-1043 ALEMLDNTRKA
+1043 ALTA
-1054 LHAVTVF
+1054 LNDARDALAEAPAF
-1061 AFPTKSGETATIEA
+1061 AFPTKSGEIVTIEA
-1075 EDGTMLDDHSNDTD
+1075 EDGTMVDDHSNDAD
-1089 KWNNTYP
+1089 QWGGTYP
-1096 MTVMNLNGASGGKVV
+1096 MTVMNLDGASGGKVV

-1132 RVTLTY
+1132 SVKLTY
-1138 FSGSEANAV
+1138 SSGSESNAV

-1166 TNPTELKTVTF
+1166 TNPREFKTVTF
-1177 DLVAKKAGTTTLTV
+1177 NLVAKKAGTTILTV
-1191 GTPGSAS
+1191 GTPGNAD
-1198 APRLDKFDITLTAP
+1198 APRLDKFDITLAAP
-1212 AVDKAELQKAIDDAA
+1212 VVDKTELQKAVDDAA
-1227 KLAEDDYTAETW
+1227 SLSADDYTADTW
-1239 TGFESALGA
+1239 ANFESALNA
-1248 ARDVL
+1248 ARDAL
-1253 ANGDATQEQVND
+1253 ANDDAAQEQVDD
-1265 ALKALNDARGAL
+1265 ALKALNDARAAL
-1277 AEKPVKPA
+1277 AEKPAVPA
-1285 VDKAALQKAVDDAAE
+1285 VNKAELQKAVDEAAA
-1300 LAEDG
+1300 LKAED
-1305 YTAETWAPFK
+1305 YTAGSWEPFE
-1315 AALAAAQGVLTDE
+1315 AALDDAREVLADD
-1328 DATQEQVNDALKAL
+1328 DATQDQVNDALAAL
-1342 NDARG
+1342 TDARG
-1347 ALAEKPV
+1347 ALKKPEA
-1354 KPAVDKAAL
+1354 K
-1363 QKAVDDAA
+1363 
-1371 ELAEDG
+1371 
-1377 YTAETWAPFKAALAA
+1377 
-1392 AQGVLTDEDA
+1392 
-1402 TQEQVNDALKAL
+1402 
-1414 TDAHGALKVKE
+1414 
-1425 ITPDPEPEPEPEP
+1425 PDPDQPNPD
-1438 KPEPKPNPTPNP
+1438 KPNPDQPGSGDQ
-1450 GGNTG
+1450 GGNGGQGGDGDTG
-1455 NTGNKGD
+1455 
-1462 KPAAATKPSAS
+1462 TKPSGDGNAAAKPATS
-1473 SKKDGKD
+1473 SKKE
-1480 LPTTGDASVIATV
+1480 LPKTGDVSLLSAAIAGASGV
-1493 LAGGSGAAALAAA
+1493 AALGAA
-1506 RVIDR
+1506 RVVAY
-1511 KRRR
+1511 KRRRR

>member
-1 MFKHAESLRR
+1 MFKHAKSLRR

-209 LGNSKYGNN
+209 LGNKKYGNN

-329 TTKNTPKTL
+329 TAKNTPKTL

-360 PNNKGKLDPAIADR
+360 PNNKGKLDAAIADR

-433 AANQSLTVKLSK
+433 AANQSLTVKLPK

-458 QNGQRISGFTVSYQT
+458 QNGQRISGFTVSYQSSDGT
-473 EENGAWTEFGRG
+473 WTDFGSG

-515 ENLSLPQISEMGLFK
+515 ENLNLPQISEMGLFK

-544 MVGID
+544 MTGID
-549 NAEMTKTGKWNDE
+549 NTEMTTSGNWNAE

-577 SGATASFK
+577 SGATASFS

-630 ESDTLEAREHNVVIT
+630 ESDTLEAREHNVVVT

-800 ELTAAIEAARNAADN
+800 ELNAAIEAARNAADN
-815 GDVKGAEVRK
+815 GDVKGTEVR
-825 AMKALQDAMDNLS
+825 AVMKALQAAMDNLS
-838 FAFPATQGETVTIE
+838 FAFPAEEGKTVTIE
-852 AEHGTLID
+852 AEYGTLID

-890 AINNGDAVSYRVN
+890 AINNGDAVTYRVN
-903 VKRAGTYSVKL
+903 VKRAGTYSVTL
-914 TYSSGSTTNAIKIS
+914 TYSSGSASNAIKLS
-928 DDNGVFEAIESVSA
+928 DDSGVFKAIDSVSA
-942 GHSNPSE
+942 GHTNPRE

-960 KPGTTTLTV
+960 KAGATTLTV
-969 GTPGNVSAPRL
+969 GTPGSASAPRL

-986 LKEAAVDKSDL
+986 LKRTVADKAEL
-997 QKAVDKADELSS
+997 QKAVDKADELNA
-1009 EDYTTDSWQAFQTA
+1009 EDYSADSWRNFQAALTAAQTV
-1023 LDAAREM
+1023 LDSEG
-1030 LNNETATQTQVDG
+1030 ATQTQVND
-1043 ALEMLDNTRKA
+1043 ALTA
-1054 LHAVTVF
+1054 LNDARDALAEAPAF
-1061 AFPTKSGETATIEA
+1061 AFPTKSGEIVTIEA
-1075 EDGTMLDDHSNDTD
+1075 EDGTMVDDHSNDAD
-1089 KWNNTYP
+1089 QWGGTYP
-1096 MTVMNLNGASGGKVV
+1096 MTVMDLDGASGGKVV

-1132 RVTLTY
+1132 SVKLTY
-1138 FSGSEANAV
+1138 SSGSESNAV

-1166 TNPTELKTVTF
+1166 TNPREFKTVTF
-1177 DLVAKKAGTTTLTV
+1177 DLVAKKAGTTILTV
-1191 GTPGSAS
+1191 GTPGNAD
-1198 APRLDKFDITLTAP
+1198 APRLDKFDITLAAP
-1212 AVDKAELQKAIDDAA
+1212 VVDKTELQKAVDDAA
-1227 KLAEDDYTAETW
+1227 SLSADDYTADTW
-1239 TGFESALGA
+1239 ANFESALNA
-1248 ARDVL
+1248 ARDAL
-1253 ANGDATQEQVND
+1253 ANDDAAQEQVDD
-1265 ALKALNDARGAL
+1265 ALKALNDARAAL
-1277 AEKPVKPA
+1277 AEKPAVPA
-1285 VDKAALQKAVDDAAE
+1285 VNKAELQKAVDEAAA
-1300 LAEDG
+1300 LKAED
-1305 YTAETWAPFK
+1305 YTAGSWEPFE
-1315 AALAAAQGVLTDE
+1315 AALDDAREVLADD
-1328 DATQEQVNDALKAL
+1328 DATQDQVNDALAAL
-1342 NDARG
+1342 TDARG
-1347 ALAEKPV
+1347 ALKKPEA
-1354 KPAVDKAAL
+1354 K
-1363 QKAVDDAA
+1363 
-1371 ELAEDG
+1371 
-1377 YTAETWAPFKAALAA
+1377 
-1392 AQGVLTDEDA
+1392 
-1402 TQEQVNDALKAL
+1402 
-1414 TDAHGALKVKE
+1414 
-1425 ITPDPEPEPEPEP
+1425 PDPDQ
-1438 KPEPKPNPTPNP
+1438 P
-1450 GGNTG
+1450 GGGDQGGNGGQGGAGDTG
-1455 NTGNKGD
+1455 
-1462 KPAAATKPSAS
+1462 TKPSGDGNAAAKPATS
-1473 SKKDGKD
+1473 SKKE
-1480 LPTTGDASVIATV
+1480 LPKTGDVSLLSAAI
-1493 LAGGSGAAALAAA
+1493 AGGSGVAALGAAHVVA
-1506 RVIDR
+1506 Y
-1511 KRRR
+1511 KRRRR